1 MNTPSPVQAAERS
14 GLIWGFDFA
23 HGSAQ
28 PLFVI
33 APPEA
38 GSEGLRWLHL
48 NLADVRVQRWIGAC
62 AALPAPVRDGLLD
75 PHARPHGVLDG
86 EVALLVLPDI
96 ERDFDEG
103 EPRLGLMRMALAP
116 GLVITARTHPLR
128 SADVMRERI
137 QGGATPE
144 SPAASLELLLAAMSE
159 TVRRVVGDAEV
170 TVQRIEDQLL
180 DSGRTPDAR
189 AFVTLRG
196 LMVRT
201 HRLLTGARAVLRDL
215 SEDHALP
222 PDYETVV
229 DKAARRLAGLDGEL
243 LTVQSQLRLLREEID
258 LQATQRTNQNL
269 YILSILSA
277 LMLPAT
283 LVTGYFG
290 MNTGGL
296 PWQQHPIGT
305 TFATIAAIAASAA
318 VYIGLRLAGF
328 MRR

>member
-14 GLIWGFDFA
+14 GLIWGFDFVR
-23 HGSAQ
+23 GEAQ
-28 PLFVI
+28 PLFLI

-38 GSEGLRWLHL
+38 GAEGLRWLHL
-48 NLADVRVQRWIGAC
+48 NLSDQRVQRWLAAC
-62 AALPAPVRDGLLD
+62 ALPAPVREGLLD
-75 PHARPHGVLDG
+75 PHARPHALLDG
-86 EVALLVLPDI
+86 EAALLVLPDI
-96 ERDFDEG
+96 EREFDEG

-116 GLVITARTHPLR
+116 GLVVTARLHPLR
-128 SADVMRERI
+128 SADVMRDRI
-137 QGGATPE
+137 QGGATPDT
-144 SPAASLELLLAAMSE
+144 PAAALELLLTAMSE
-159 TVRRVVGDAEV
+159 TVRRVVGDAET

-189 AFVTLRG
+189 AFVTLRS

-215 SEDHALP
+215 SEEDTLP
-222 PDYETVV
+222 ASFAPII
-229 DKAARRLAGLDGEL
+229 DKAARRLAGLDSEL

-283 LVTGYFG
+283 LVTGFFG

-296 PWQQHPIGT
+296 PWMQHPIGT
-305 TFATIAAIAASAA
+305 SFATLVAIGASAA
-318 VYIGLRLAGF
+318 VYLALRLAGF
-328 MRR
+328 MKR

>member
-1 MNTPSPVQAAERS
+1 MDIPSPIQAAERS

-33 APPEA
+33 APPEPGA
-38 GSEGLRWLHL
+38 EGLRWLHL
-48 NLADVRVQRWIGAC
+48 NLADARVQRWIGAC
-62 AALPAPVRDGLLD
+62 PALPAAVSDGLLD
-75 PHARPHGVLDG
+75 VHARPHALLDG

-96 ERDFDEG
+96 ERDFDDG

-116 GLVITARTHPLR
+116 GLIITARTHPLR

-137 QGGATPE
+137 QAGATPDT
-144 SPAASLELLLAAMSE
+144 PAAALELLLAAMAE
-159 TVRRVVGDAEV
+159 TVRRVVGETET

-201 HRLLTGARAVLRDL
+201 HRLLTGARAALRDF
-215 SEDHALP
+215 SDDYPLP
-222 PDYETVV
+222 PDYEAVV
-229 DKAARRLAGLDGEL
+229 DKGSRRLASLDGEL

-296 PWQQHPIGT
+296 PWQQHPVGT
-305 TFATIAAIAASAA
+305 TFASFVAVGASAA
-318 VYIGLRLAGF
+318 VYIALRLAGF